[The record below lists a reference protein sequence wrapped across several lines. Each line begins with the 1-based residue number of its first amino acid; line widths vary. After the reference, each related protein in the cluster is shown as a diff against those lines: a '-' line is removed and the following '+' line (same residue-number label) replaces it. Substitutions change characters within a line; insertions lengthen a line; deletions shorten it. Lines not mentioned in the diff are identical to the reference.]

1 MKQSL
6 RNMRRVNCQ
15 VIAGTMML
23 ALSVSLTGCATKMA
37 NHMAQSNQWQ
47 QGYQPVPQPA
57 PAYPMP
63 HQMGSGRSAMAMAP
77 QQPAA
82 TSAPSM
88 IQQTAYFTP
97 AEPRQE
103 FVPIDGQ
110 EYPTMEVVS
119 SDSDVYRYPDEYLFD
134 GGDRGMKVHYNS
146 GTRLGVETED
156 TFAEYIDHTGEQHV
170 RPSNPVAVYAPRFV
184 AVKTITGPEQ
194 DTNVDRLAQATD
206 VNPGA
211 SFSSRMTLATSNRR
225 SKASGMR
232 TRERGSELDTVD
244 AGIAMSAKEKAAG
257 NVFVLKPIKR
267 SQVQAGMQF
276 ERANEAWLANR
287 IQKAADWSLKSFPII
302 QAVNAA
308 AMEVEASVKPQVH
321 IGIDDESTKGHLRI
335 IKMVDVETAVPGDIL
350 TFTIE
355 FQNIGDKDLYNIRI
369 VDNLT
374 PRLEFIEN
382 SGASDRKGKIVVDDN
397 FEGSQMLTF
406 ELQGKLE
413 GKAKGTVEFKARVL

>member
-1 MKQSL
+1 
-6 RNMRRVNCQ
+6 MRRVTSH
-15 VIAGTMML
+15 ILTGAMML
-23 ALSVSLTGCATKMA
+23 ALSAAMTGCATNMA
-37 NHMAQSNQWQ
+37 NQLAQSNQWQ
-47 QGYQPVPQPA
+47 QAYQPMPRPT

-63 HQMGSGRSAMAMAP
+63 QHVAPGRVPMAMVPHQTAAAAP
-77 QQPAA
+77 
-82 TSAPSM
+82 PST

-103 FVPIDGQ
+103 FVSTDGL

-119 SDSDVYRYPDEYLFD
+119 SDSDIYRYPDEYLFD

-156 TFAEYIDHTGEQHV
+156 TFAEYVDHTGEQHV
-170 RPSNPVAVYAPRFV
+170 RPSNPVAVYAPRFA

-211 SFSSRMTLATSNRR
+211 SFSSKMTLATSNRR

-335 IKMVDVETAVPGDIL
+335 IKMVDLETAVPGDIL

-374 PRLEFIEN
+374 PRLEFIED
-382 SGASDRKGKIVVDDN
+382 SGASDRKGKIAVEDN

-406 ELQGKLE
+406 ELQGKLK